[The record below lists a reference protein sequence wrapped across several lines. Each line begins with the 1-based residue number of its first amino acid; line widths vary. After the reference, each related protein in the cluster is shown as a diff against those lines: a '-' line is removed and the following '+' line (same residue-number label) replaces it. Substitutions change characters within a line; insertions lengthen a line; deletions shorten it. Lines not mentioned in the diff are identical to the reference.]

1 MQPIQINVQV
11 SIGLN
16 SELSALLMSVVN
28 RPAQVAELPAAPRSK
43 KPAKSQPEPKPEV
56 TNQPTP
62 TDGQATASEEP
73 EPQPE
78 TAKPEPEP
86 APVQEPAPE
95 PQPEPAKEETKEYT
109 EVDVRAAMDRTRK
122 RIEGENYTYDEQ
134 GGVVAD
140 TSSGY
145 APNTLGIFGNA
156 MLCDPSANEVKIGY
170 NMNDIDQSTLKYS
183 PPSCSR
189 RTSAQAPG
197 RTAMSSSRS

>member
-28 RPAQVAELPAAPRSK
+28 RPAQVAELPAAPRNK
-43 KPAKSQPEPKPEV
+43 KPAKPQPEPKPEV

-62 TDGQATASEEP
+62 TDGLATASEEP

-78 TAKPEPEP
+78 AAKPEPEP

-95 PQPEPAKEETKEYT
+95 PQPEPQAPAQEGAKEYT

-122 RIEGENYTYDEQ
+122 RIEGENYKEKTDSE
-134 GGVVAD
+134 
-140 TSSGY
+140 GY
-145 APNTLGIFGNA
+145 KKWHRALTGWFKNTAAMFGA
-156 MLCDPSANEVKIGY
+156 EKPSALPDSESRAKFIACCDAVYVKG
-170 NMNDIDQSTLKYS
+170 DELVEDC
-183 PPSCSR
+183 PF
-189 RTSAQAPG
+189 
-197 RTAMSSSRS
+197 

>member
-28 RPAQVAELPAAPRSK
+28 RPAQVAELPAAPRRK

-95 PQPEPAKEETKEYT
+95 PQPEPATEEAKEYT
-109 EVDVRAAMDRTRK
+109 ARGTR
-122 RIEGENYTYDEQ
+122 
-134 GGVVAD
+134 
-140 TSSGY
+140 SG
-145 APNTLGIFGNA
+145 T
-156 MLCDPSANEVKIGY
+156 GY
-170 NMNDIDQSTLKYS
+170 
-183 PPSCSR
+183 
-189 RTSAQAPG
+189 
-197 RTAMSSSRS
+197 

>member
-16 SELSALLMSVVN
+16 SELFTLLSSVVN
-28 RPAQVAELPAAPRSK
+28 RPAQVAELPAAPRNK
-43 KPAKSQPEPKPEV
+43 KPAKPQPEPKPEV

-78 TAKPEPEP
+78 ATKPEPEP

-95 PQPEPAKEETKEYT
+95 PQREPEPAQEGAKEYT

-122 RIEGENYTYDEQ
+122 RIEGENYKEKTDSE
-134 GGVVAD
+134 
-140 TSSGY
+140 GY
-145 APNTLGIFGNA
+145 KKWHRVLTGWFKNTAAMFGA
-156 MLCDPSANEVKIGY
+156 EKPSALPDSESRAKFIACCDAVQVKGDELIE
-170 NMNDIDQSTLKYS
+170 DC
-183 PPSCSR
+183 PF
-189 RTSAQAPG
+189 
-197 RTAMSSSRS
+197 

>member
-95 PQPEPAKEETKEYT
+95 PQPEPAKEEAKEYT

-122 RIEGENYTYDEQ
+122 RIEGENYKEKPDSE
-134 GGVVAD
+134 
-140 TSSGY
+140 GY
-145 APNTLGIFGNA
+145 KKWHRVLTGWFKNTAAVYGA
-156 MLCDPSANEVKIGY
+156 EKPSALPDSESRAKFIACCDAVQVKG
-170 NMNDIDQSTLKYS
+170 DELVEDC
-183 PPSCSR
+183 PF
-189 RTSAQAPG
+189 
-197 RTAMSSSRS
+197 

>member
-78 TAKPEPEP
+78 AAKPEPEP

-95 PQPEPAKEETKEYT
+95 PQQEPAKEEAKEYT

-122 RIEGENYTYDEQ
+122 RIEGENYKEKPDSE
-134 GGVVAD
+134 
-140 TSSGY
+140 GY
-145 APNTLGIFGNA
+145 KKWHRVLTGWFKNTAAVYGA
-156 MLCDPSANEVKIGY
+156 EKPSALPDSESRAKFIACCDAVYVK
-170 NMNDIDQSTLKYS
+170 DDELVEDC
-183 PPSCSR
+183 PF
-189 RTSAQAPG
+189 
-197 RTAMSSSRS
+197 

>member
-16 SELSALLMSVVN
+16 SELFTLLSSVVN
-28 RPAQVAELPAAPRSK
+28 RPAQVAELPAAPRNK
-43 KPAKSQPEPKPEV
+43 KPAKPQPEPKPEV

-78 TAKPEPEP
+78 AAKPEPEP

-95 PQPEPAKEETKEYT
+95 PQQEPEPAQEGAKEYT

-122 RIEGENYTYDEQ
+122 RIEGENYKEKPDSEGSKKWHRVLT
-134 GGVVAD
+134 GWFK
-140 TSSGY
+140 
-145 APNTLGIFGNA
+145 NTAAIYGA
-156 MLCDPSANEVKIGY
+156 EKPSALPDSESRAKFIACCDAVCVKG
-170 NMNDIDQSTLKYS
+170 DELVEDC
-183 PPSCSR
+183 PF
-189 RTSAQAPG
+189 
-197 RTAMSSSRS
+197 

>member
-16 SELSALLMSVVN
+16 SELFTLLSSVVN
-28 RPAQVAELPAAPRSK
+28 RPAQVAELPAAPRNK
-43 KPAKSQPEPKPEV
+43 KPAKPQPEPKPEV

-78 TAKPEPEP
+78 ATKPEPEP

-95 PQPEPAKEETKEYT
+95 PQQEPEPAQEGAKEYT

-122 RIEGENYTYDEQ
+122 RIEGENYKEKTDSE
-134 GGVVAD
+134 
-140 TSSGY
+140 GY
-145 APNTLGIFGNA
+145 KKWHRVLTGWFKNTAAMFGA
-156 MLCDPSANEVKIGY
+156 EKPSALPDSESRAKFIACCDAVQVKGDELIE
-170 NMNDIDQSTLKYS
+170 DC
-183 PPSCSR
+183 PF
-189 RTSAQAPG
+189 
-197 RTAMSSSRS
+197 